1 VTGNAPAAVTRL
13 GDSVSVRRLCTAALL
28 TAAATLAIPAAPVSA
43 HGAPI
48 TPISRSAAC
57 AGNGIKTSAAACKAA
72 KAATDGFIGAYDNLR
87 IANVSDDRKSV
98 PDGKLCSGGLDAYRG
113 LDLPRDDFPS
123 TPVKSGEKLAISYRG
138 TIPHQGEFRI
148 FLTRPGYDPAKR
160 LSWDDLG
167 SKPLASFT
175 DPPLTDGAYR
185 MRVSLPERTG
195 RQMLY
200 VVWETSSTPDT
211 YYSCSDL
218 VFPAAAT
225 KKAAPVATKPSVKKS
240 SASPAPVARKTTA
253 PAETAAVEPAT
264 AEPSAQ
270 PVLAA
275 ATSDEQSVNVGHW
288 LIAGAL
294 GGGAIALVIAL
305 AGRRRRKS

>member
-1 VTGNAPAAVTRL
+1 MVTRL
-13 GDSVSVRRLCTAALL
+13 GDSVHVRRLCAVALL
-28 TAAATLAIPAAPVSA
+28 SAAATFAVPVTSASA

-57 AGNGIKTSAAACKAA
+57 AGNGIKTGATACKAA
-72 KAATDGFIGAYDNLR
+72 KAATGGFIGAYDNLR
-87 IANVSDDRKSV
+87 IANVKDDRTSV

-113 LDLPRDDFPS
+113 LDLARDDFPS
-123 TPVKSGEKLAISYRG
+123 TEVRSGQKLAIEYRG

-148 FLTRPGYDPAKR
+148 YLSKPGYDPANK
-160 LSWDDLG
+160 LTWDDLG
-167 SKPLASFT
+167 SKPLAAFT

-218 VFPAAAT
+218 DFPAAAVVKKTTPAPTKAAT
-225 KKAAPVATKPSVKKS
+225 KKAAAPVATTATPSEE
-240 SASPAPVARKTTA
+240 PAAEAAETTA
-253 PAETAAVEPAT
+253 PATAD
-264 AEPSAQ
+264 

-275 ATSDEQSVNVGHW
+275 ATSAGDDDTTVGHY

-294 GGGAIALVIAL
+294 GVAVLAAGIALLGRV
-305 AGRRRRKS
+305 RRRREGL

>member
-1 VTGNAPAAVTRL
+1 MRTFIVAAAV
-13 GDSVSVRRLCTAALL
+13 V
-28 TAAATLAIPAAPVSA
+28 AIVVPAGPVYA
-43 HGAPI
+43 HGAPT

-57 AGNGIKTSAAACKAA
+57 AGNGTQTSAPACKAA
-72 KAATDGFIGAYDNLR
+72 KAATGGFIGAFDNLR
-87 IANVSDDRKSV
+87 IANVNGNDRKVV

-113 LDLPRDDFPS
+113 LDLPRDDFPA
-123 TPVKSGEKLAISYRG
+123 TEVKSGQTLKIAYRG

-148 FLTRPGYDPAKR
+148 FLTKPGYDPSER
-160 LSWDDLG
+160 LRWDDLG

-175 DPPLTDGAYR
+175 DPPLTGGAYR
-185 MRVSLPERTG
+185 MKVTLPERAG
-195 RQMLY
+195 RHMLY

-225 KKAAPVATKPSVKKS
+225 KAPTAAPTTAPAKAATTKAAPITTKAPATPD
-240 SASPAPVARKTTA
+240 RTTPA
-253 PAETAAVEPAT
+253 PAETAPT
-264 AEPSAQ
+264 AAETSAE

-275 ATSDEQSVNVGHW
+275 ATSQDSTDVGHW

-294 GGGAIALVIAL
+294 GAAVIAGVIAL
-305 AGRRRRKS
+305 LGRRRRRP